1 MVADNKVDNKSKE
14 NLKRSDFL
22 KHLPKKIAKKLFLK
36 KFNKFLYTLKNIQCL
51 DILGCHY
58 QVKKILYE
66 CSIQYK
72 KNNSSLKRKVL

>member
-36 KFNKFLYTLKNIQCL
+36 KFNKFL
-51 DILGCHY
+51 
-58 QVKKILYE
+58 
-66 CSIQYK
+66 
-72 KNNSSLKRKVL
+72 